1 MVSHIITYLK
11 SWAIQNMTQQQAL
24 CRKINIAVYKFLKSL
39 TSVKLKFWFMLIKYI
54 LIADNYK

>member
-11 SWAIQNMTQQQAL
+11 SWAIQNMTQQQAI
-24 CRKINIAVYKFLKSL
+24 CRKINIAVFLKS
-39 TSVKLKFWFMLIKYI
+39 SVKLEFWFMLIKYI

>member
-24 CRKINIAVYKFLKSL
+24 CRKINIAVYKFLKS
-39 TSVKLKFWFMLIKYI
+39 SVKLEFWFMLIKYI